1 MKTNKR
7 RPTAQAEINGQ
18 TWENL
23 ITNTIKQLK
32 LPYVSQPHRLCTIPM
47 SPMLQALGLGAN
59 QYSDGYFPDQHM
71 HVQIK
76 GGDGNKND
84 GIDKKYLGDL
94 VLLELGYYGLN
105 QDVSLYGDRPHLLYI
120 FAGMKEQSA
129 YTNIFCAVLAE
140 AKKQGK
146 PWASSVHALRFS
158 ELTRDAV
165 LTCTEPMLVLV

>member
-1 MKTNKR
+1 MKTYKQ
-7 RPTAQAEINGQ
+7 RPTAQAEITGQ

-32 LPYVSQPHRLCTIPM
+32 LPYVSQPHAHCTIPM
-47 SPMLQALGLGAN
+47 SAILQKLGLGVN

-71 HVQIK
+71 HVQVK
-76 GGDGNKND
+76 GGDGKGTD
-84 GIDKKYLGDL
+84 CIDKKFLGDF
-94 VLLELGYYGLN
+94 VLFELGYYGLD
-105 QDVSLYGDRPHLLYI
+105 QDVSLYGDRPHVLYI

-129 YTNIFCAVLAE
+129 YANIFCAVLAE

-146 PWASSVHALRFS
+146 PWAPYVHALRFS

-165 LTCTEPMLVLV
+165 LACTEGVLV

>member
-1 MKTNKR
+1 MKTDKK

-32 LPYVSQPHRLCTIPM
+32 LPYVSQPHILCTIPTSTM
-47 SPMLQALGLGAN
+47 FQKFGLAAN

-71 HVQIK
+71 HVQVK
-76 GGDGNKND
+76 GGDGKETD
-84 GIDKKYLGDL
+84 SIDKKFLGDV

-105 QDVSLYGDRPHLLYI
+105 QDVSLYGDRPHVLYI

-140 AKKQGK
+140 AKRQGK
-146 PWASSVHALRFS
+146 PWASHVHALRFS

-165 LTCTEPMLVLV
+165 LACTEGVLV